1 MLRPSQGATAWGEEL
16 FAVVVVVVVG
26 PSRLTELPARLLIRV
41 DWKGLILQREIDDH
55 GGQLR
60 AY

>member
-16 FAVVVVVVVG
+16 FGVVVVVVG

-41 DWKGLILQREIDDH
+41 DWKGLMLQSKIDDH
-55 GGQLR
+55 EGQLKKI
-60 AY
+60 